1 MLESYVT
8 PLLMSYVNRYIKNLK
23 PSDLQLSLWGGDV
36 VLSKLDLKLDVLE
49 QELKLPFTFLSGH
62 IHELRIHVPWTK
74 LSSEP
79 VVVTINT
86 MECILKLKD
95 GSQDENESSAS
106 SWSASE
112 KSVPKPRRLQQSSP
126 DPDLPPG
133 YVQSLIR
140 RVVNNLNVVINNLI
154 LKYVEDDIVLSVN
167 ITSAECYTVDEQW
180 DRAFMDISSPKFV
193 LKKVINFA
201 DCTVCLDKRNA
212 SGKIEF
218 YQDPLLYKCSFRT
231 RLHFTY
237 HNINYKIPAIIKIHT
252 IVESL
257 KLSLTDQQLPMFV
270 RLLELAVALYYGE
283 IRAQRDGE
291 REEST
296 STTDVVV
303 NIPAEVVRE
312 GMDANASD
320 QYSTQDQC
328 IQNDNDDQGWVS
340 WAWSFVPAIINTE
353 EEEQCYPEMEDT
365 GNPSPLQSSLR
376 EPIVSVGFYCTKASV
391 TFKLTEN
398 SSESSYYSPQKVKSQ
413 EVLCVE
419 QEGITVEALMM
430 GELFFDCQ
438 IGVVGCRA
446 LCLKGFMGVWDFEK
460 KTDRKEE
467 DAVFF
472 YCGEDL
478 SSKGITYL
486 TNSLFDSRS
495 PENNGVRAEFILD
508 ANLHKETY
516 TEAAG
521 LQRFGAFYLDYL
533 YTMENKSGKG
543 QQDFPLMGKVDSG
556 QSVQEMSIKRL
567 MIGPLDLLLHSSAVH
582 RILKMVACAMD
593 HEYEPY
599 YTLKPDVVEENKE
612 VPLGNERGLEEFIP
626 TRLTCVTVLKA
637 SITVSMAEF
646 NLLHILL
653 PAVLGQKGLA
663 VQLTTTQFHP
673 VRPLP
678 AIRMQVERVN
688 LEHSVP
694 MYGIELIHTVSSLS
708 MPSDNLLHHCYTHCC
723 LKVFELQVGLTLLD
737 NEGTPPLLPIIPC
750 FSTALYGKILQFPTC
765 WPKRSSVSITEYL
778 FELPKFTMQATHGQM
793 LLLHCLWQSWTH
805 STESGV
811 GPTAS
816 DSLINEIYRTPGV
829 KCAPTLEVSVQSV
842 ELKVCQK
849 ALLWCAS
856 GMLGAVT
863 VCSRTHGMGERQK
876 EQLVVVLQGP
886 ADTRELYSRHW
897 LCENRRPQ
905 SLLAPDLL
913 TFSLQIPQPTGD
925 WHNSGAILLVG
936 VQGIAVNLDPILST
950 WLLYHSQRPTTS
962 RQTQQMQTFGSGSM
976 LLIKTRE
983 DEASVASTPLAKQL
997 SNQASDYISSPMK
1010 TKTITES
1017 RPLSIPLKI
1026 TQSATEHAASSEEW
1040 IKNLISQAWNAV
1052 KRLTLQVEL
1061 QSCCVFVPKDTLP
1074 CPYTIVCGD
1083 IPGTVRSWYHSQA
1096 SMPGTL
1102 VICLPQVSMM
1112 SAGHRHMEPLQEI
1125 PFTVPRPV
1133 LEEGDAFPWTVTVGQ
1148 FSVYTLLGHQ
1158 RSLALL
1164 EPVGFTSTLAVTSHK
1179 LLPASTSLDSRH
1191 AFIICLHVDLQPLY
1205 LKVSN
1210 PQVQLLY
1217 ELFLNW
1223 SRIWDCL
1230 QRRGILWHASGF
1242 QGETPPQPAGSTS
1255 PFHSSAGTIPPDN
1268 GSFSRSADLGS
1279 PTEGDSVPTGE
1290 DPSFCEPLTL
1300 EQKTSTIGGA
1310 SGKVSLWMQWML
1322 PKLTVKLF
1330 APDPTTKTEICVLS
1344 ELEDLSASVDMQDVY
1359 TKLKCKVSSF
1369 NIDHYRSS
1377 GKAGP
1382 MWPGV
1387 CSGVLL
1393 SCTDKLNR
1401 RTLLLRQAKHQDPFS
1416 HFSAFFPPMAA
1427 KALEACHQPHGFL
1440 SLTYTQAVTCN
1451 VLHKLTARHEKAGPQ
1466 RLSSGGS
1473 DGSPQHLHEI
1483 LLTAQPFDLVLS
1495 CPLLASIT
1503 QVFHTLS
1510 PPPSRWMVKEFRSA
1524 GQPMGGRAFSSSSL
1538 PLIYVN
1544 TSVIRIF
1551 FPLQDSS
1558 SHLKEKVEDTLVLK
1572 IGSVSMAPQ
1581 ADNPLTRTILRKD
1594 IYQRALNLGV
1604 LRDPGSEVEDR
1615 QYQIDLQSI
1624 NVGTAQWGQLQP
1636 QGEGMKSGTPPEGER
1651 SSQNPA
1657 LEWNMASS
1665 IQKHQERRAILTP
1678 ILTDFSVRI
1687 TAAPAI
1693 IYSKPVTSDNR
1704 PMEDI
1709 VVCGH
1714 SLELNVTSALE
1725 MFLSLSQVQLIQQLI
1740 LSNMVILGTSEKNRE
1755 KHRQNLHHGNACA
1768 AGHVETL
1775 KMGSV
1780 SCGQDSGFGSD
1791 SEHMRFVH
1799 YDKHNTTSHRQLTCL
1814 SRQPTI
1820 TKNLSFIPFDIF
1832 LTAGSL
1838 TLMTYIMTQPS
1849 VSTTEPPEHI
1859 DEKFLNIPKKDPEH
1873 IVPQM
1878 PELVTAGDLLSTS
1891 SGAEFLMLEGL
1902 SSPSREHGRQT
1913 LGVTVVR
1920 QPGRR
1925 GVGGGLLQPLLL
1937 LQLTQPS
1944 TLLSCHQRRQRLE
1957 LSLFD
1962 LTLKGVA
1969 SDYAYLDTGKSLP
1982 ESLDYS
1988 VFWLETV
1995 AGEADSRTGIPPPLL
2010 SLSIRDFLNGPAEL
2024 KVELCRPLKVNPT
2037 PTKLDQVKMWRK
2049 IFPDGFNVLG
2059 TSSCFPEA
2067 SDSTKLGDSNAVSP
2081 SVSSRIASI
2090 LQTFGPFHKV
2100 SLQTV
2105 QMIIMMEIELHPLRP
2120 TLTFSVSGM
2129 TAILGTK
2136 SGQQP
2141 VDSAKEVCVLW
2152 QCEDVLMQTG
2162 LRGSRSAFVGPFSC
2176 SLDLEVLW
2184 CRHCGSPD
2192 NGPPRIL
2199 LEMRGGLLQVF
2210 WGQEHYN
2217 CLTLIQE
2224 YLQSYLKE
2232 VESQVEEIPI
2242 PSHLSHSLT
2251 SYSDLTEHSSDD
2263 LRTGV
2268 FRYIQGSDS
2277 QKLPGVYEVMFYNET
2292 EDSPGVMMWRYPE
2305 PRILTFVRIS
2315 PVPFNTTEDPEISTA
2330 DLGDVLQVPCSL
2342 EFWDELRRAFVPYQE
2357 FSLSES
2363 NVCEL
2368 KMPPLTFHTHQ
2379 SDLVPSDLWRVVVN
2393 NTADG
2398 ADESSESESSSQLPC
2413 EQLVSPTALAA
2424 CMQVDSCFAPW
2435 LVPSLCVSLKLAHL
2449 ELRLCHHLEQLG
2461 TVTSEQL
2468 RPFLPDRKL
2477 PFVQEYA
2484 VVSLREPKAFL
2495 REWSEGAQLGQE
2507 LHMYS
2512 TLHCYLVDYRNLTL
2526 LPLLHPFSLQGH
2538 ATKKYTHSQQT
2549 DLMLHFNVFLEPMLI
2564 TVGQHIIH
2572 TLDTALKA
2580 WQQNLKPEV
2589 EELIF
2594 CHYVVCNDTQET
2606 LCFGQVDTDESVVL
2620 SSGQSHQYCWRSH
2633 KAPQL
2638 LHVCIEGWGNWRWSE
2653 PFSIDNVGAMLRCI
2667 HRKSQIASL
2676 IIKIQQLSGVQKQI
2690 IICGRQVICSY
2701 LSDVIEVQLV
2711 QRCVGLEGQV
2721 QMRKLQSSVDPG
2733 SKLPSYV
2740 LEDSE
2745 VTGLCV
2751 RQKKDQEWSQD
2762 IFLEHTHGNNSCV
2775 LQVPSTTGSLVS
2787 VCCTII
2793 TLEPNSHMQQR
2804 VVVFSPLFVM
2814 RSHLP
2819 DAVFVQIEKRSLGQ
2833 KECQLIQ
2840 GQGQEQALFNLEPN
2854 ITHHLTFQA
2863 SEEGDVSHCAVPISS
2878 ALIKQIVNKAGPE
2891 KGENLNKILEH
2902 FYGPRGSDCPSWP
2915 YTYKNPDRLESEPVA
2930 QWDSPMQVRL
2940 CAWRTGL
2947 STLLV
2952 ELLPWALLTNH
2963 SQWDL
2968 WLFEAES
2975 IVLQIPAGKTI
2986 IPPNFQKA
2994 FQIGLYWPHTNTV
3007 HKSEAMHL
3015 LHDLTSPRWTEVGG
3029 AEDLSL
3035 DEEGYVDADII
3046 LGAPPRQK
3054 LCQFCVSSTVRYG
3067 IQILQIEDK
3076 TILVNN
3082 TTHTINYRALL
3093 SEHPLS
3099 ALDQPYSPLHTSVWT
3114 LGPGSEAGSPS
3125 RCAVPCW
3132 DVLRESPTE
3141 DLASLLPQKRI
3152 LLSCM
3157 VESKQDEKLWSL
3169 PVTVRPDFPRQ
3180 SMAVPI
3186 QQNADTPLT
3195 TRALVVTYMEHLG
3208 INYIA
3213 VSEDPCPRMLI
3224 HNRCPRA
3231 LLLKENLREPARVEV
3246 FCRRVPSLCSVHHE
3260 LYYHSSSFPE
3270 CRQRD
3275 ALPTVVLSIA
3285 SDPSSPTAT
3294 SPTPKWTD
3302 DIDINNPGTQV
3313 TFLPGFGCL
3322 YVTVAYERGTII
3334 LTLAPESCDDAV
3346 ISRHQRVSI
3355 QMLSFRVI
3363 LSEVSVALCDD
3374 ITSLTGSVELLRLT
3388 MSKLLVVLPLP
3399 EHTIGDTPT
3408 SHGHHVH
3415 VLCGSLR
3422 VDNQLY
3428 SCSSFH
3434 FPVLLCQE
3442 QLSDTDSWMASRDLV
3457 LNPGALEELR
3467 QMCFLCVGLTLSSNG
3482 YHLEQVSFKLK
3493 PARIYLEDTFIY
3505 YLKTLFH
3512 TYVPVSTVGNKRVL
3526 GDPSLI
3532 IPVQVYQSMQTLVW
3546 PVQLQRLLI
3555 EPVIL
3560 LISIHASLKLYIASD
3575 HTPLSF
3581 SIFERGPIFTTPRQL
3596 IHALTLHYA
3605 AGTLF
3610 RAGWVVGS
3618 LEILGSPASLVRSI
3632 GNGVADFFRLPYEG
3646 LTRGPGAFVSGVSRG
3661 TSSFVRHIS
3670 KGTLTSI
3677 TNLATSLARNM
3688 DRLSFDEEYYMR
3700 QEEWRRQLPETL
3712 GHGLRQGLS
3721 CLGLSLL
3728 GAIAGIVDQPMQTF
3742 TRSVEAHSTAASTA
3756 RGVISGV
3763 GKGIVG
3769 IFTKPIGGAAEF
3781 VSQTGYGILHGAG
3794 LWHLPKQLY
3803 PPTELK
3809 SADGPNSHLKYVWK
3823 MMQSVGHQEV
3833 HMALCVRMMS
3843 SSGQEHAGCLLL
3855 SGEVLFIVSVCE
3867 DTQQQAFPITEVQC
3881 QQDANSPDK
3890 LMLTLQQHRVTSN
3903 NEGDGVRERLS
3914 EQQYRWLMDYVMC
3927 VSQYFSPSSLFQSPV
3942 VMSAEPAQSITK
3954 TYNYCADPAYIQVFI
3969 CKFNMVKNK
3978 ALGIGF
3984 N

>member
-95 GSQDENESSAS
+95 GSQDDNESSAS

-112 KSVPKPRRLQQSSP
+112 KSVPKPRRIQQSTP

-140 RVVNNLNVVINNLI
+140 RVINNLNVVINNLI

-167 ITSAECYTVDEQW
+167 ITSAECYTVDEEW

-193 LKKVINFA
+193 LRKVINFA

-252 IVESL
+252 MVESL

-283 IRAQRDGE
+283 IRAQKDGE

-296 STTDVVV
+296 STAEVVV
-303 NIPAEVVRE
+303 NIPGAVTEE
-312 GMDANASD
+312 MDPNVPG
-320 QYSTQDQC
+320 QYSSPDLGMQTE
-328 IQNDNDDQGWVS
+328 NDDQGWVS

-353 EEEQCYPEMEDT
+353 EEEGYYAEMENT
-365 GNPSPLQSSLR
+365 GGPSPLQSSLR
-376 EPIVSVGFYCTKASV
+376 EPIVSVGFYCTKASI
-391 TFKLTEN
+391 TFKLTES

-430 GELFFDCQ
+430 GEEFFDCQ

-460 KTDRKEE
+460 KTGGNEE
-467 DAVFF
+467 DPVFF
-472 YCGEDL
+472 YCGENL

-495 PENNGVRAEFILD
+495 PENNDVRAEFILD
-508 ANLHKETY
+508 GNLHKETY

-533 YTMENKSGKG
+533 YTMETESGQG
-543 QQDFPLMGKVDSG
+543 QQDFSQMGKGDCN
-556 QSVQEMSIKRL
+556 QSVQETSIKRL
-567 MIGPLDLLLHSSAVH
+567 VIGPLDLLLNSSAVH

-599 YTLKPDVVEENKE
+599 CTLKPDMAEENKE
-612 VPLGNERGLEEFIP
+612 IPLEDEKGLEEFVP
-626 TRLTCVTVLKA
+626 TRLTCVTLLKA
-637 SITVSMAEF
+637 TITVTMAEF

-653 PAVLGQKGLA
+653 PAVLGKKVSA

-678 AIRMQVERVN
+678 ALRMQVERVN

-694 MYGIELIHTVSSLS
+694 MYGTELIHTVSSLS
-708 MPSDNLLHHCYTHCC
+708 QPSDNLLHHCYTHCC

-737 NEGTPPLLPIIPC
+737 NEGTPPLLPIIPS
-750 FSTALYGKILQFPTC
+750 FSTALYGKILQFPTR

-778 FELPKFTMQATHGQM
+778 FELPKFTVQATHAQV
-793 LLLHCLWQSWTH
+793 LLLHLLWQSWTH

-811 GPTAS
+811 GPTVS

-849 ALLWCAS
+849 AMLWCAS

-863 VCSRTHGMGERQK
+863 VCSRIHGMGERQK

-897 LCENRRPQ
+897 LNENRRPQ

-925 WHNSGAILLVG
+925 WHNSGAVLLVG
-936 VQGIAVNLDPILST
+936 VQGIAVNMDPVLST
-950 WLLYHSQRPTTS
+950 WLLYHSQRPTTN
-962 RQTQQMQTFGSGSM
+962 RQTQQTVGSGSVLM
-976 LLIKTRE
+976 MKTRE

-1017 RPLSIPLKI
+1017 RPLSMPLKI
-1026 TQSATEHAASSEEW
+1026 TQSTAEGSASSDQW
-1040 IKNLISQAWNAV
+1040 IKNLITQAWDAV

-1074 CPYTIVCGD
+1074 CPCTIVCGD

-1102 VICLPQVSMM
+1102 VICLPQISVM

-1125 PFTVPRPV
+1125 PFTVSKPV

-1158 RSLALL
+1158 CSLSLL
-1164 EPVGFTSTLAVTSHK
+1164 EPVGCTSTLAVTSHK
-1179 LLPASTSLDSRH
+1179 LQPTSPSLDSRH
-1191 AFIICLHVDLQPLY
+1191 AFIVCLHVDLQPLF

-1210 PQVQLLY
+1210 SQVQLLY
-1217 ELFLNW
+1217 ELYLNW
-1223 SRIWDCL
+1223 SSFWDCL

-1242 QGETPPQPAGSTS
+1242 QGEIPSQPAGPTS

-1268 GSFSRSADLGS
+1268 GSVSRSADPGS
-1279 PTEGDSVPTGE
+1279 PTEGGSVPTGE

-1330 APDPTTKTEICVLS
+1330 APDPTTKTEICVLG

-1369 NIDHYRSS
+1369 NIDHYRRRP
-1377 GKAGP
+1377 GEADCFEGVILQCKEKA
-1382 MWPGV
+1382 V
-1387 CSGVLL
+1387 
-1393 SCTDKLNR
+1393 
-1401 RTLLLRQAKHQDPFS
+1401 
-1416 HFSAFFPPMAA
+1416 MAA

-1451 VLHKLTARHEKAGPQ
+1451 VLHKLTARQERIGPQ
-1466 RLSSGGS
+1466 RLRSSGS
-1473 DGSPQHLHEI
+1473 DSSPQHLHEI

-1503 QVFHTLS
+1503 QVFHTVS
-1510 PPPSRWMVKEFRSA
+1510 PPPSRRTVKEYRSA
-1524 GQPMGGRAFSSSSL
+1524 GQPMRGRAFCSSSL

-1544 TSVIRIF
+1544 TSVIRVF
-1551 FPLQDSS
+1551 CPLQDSNS
-1558 SHLKEKVEDTLVLK
+1558 NLKDKTEDTLVLK

-1636 QGEGMKSGTPPEGER
+1636 QGEGTKGSTPPEGER

-1665 IQKHQERRAILTP
+1665 IQKHQERKAILTP

-1693 IYSKPVTSDNR
+1693 IYSKPVSSDNSTI
-1704 PMEDI
+1704 EDI

-1740 LSNMVILGTSEKNRE
+1740 LSNMVILGSSEKISEKNR
-1755 KHRQNLHHGNACA
+1755 HNLHRGNVCA
-1768 AGHVETL
+1768 AGYVETS
-1775 KMGSV
+1775 KMSSV
-1780 SCGQDSGFGSD
+1780 PCGQDSGFGSD
-1791 SEHMRFVH
+1791 SEHLRFLH
-1799 YDKHNTTSHRQLTCL
+1799 YDQQSTTSHRQLTCL

-1832 LTAGSL
+1832 LTASSL
-1838 TLMTYIMTQPS
+1838 TLMTYIMTQS
-1849 VSTTEPPEHI
+1849 SGSTAEPPEHLSKKLI
-1859 DEKFLNIPKKDPEH
+1859 NIPNDDSEH
-1873 IVPQM
+1873 MEPRVPDLAT
-1878 PELVTAGDLLSTS
+1878 EADLVSSSLGAG
-1891 SGAEFLMLEGL
+1891 FLMLEGL
-1902 SSPSREHGRQT
+1902 SSPSREHSRKS

-1925 GVGGGLLQPLLL
+1925 GVVGGLLQPLLF

-1969 SDYAYLDTGKSLP
+1969 SDYAQLDTGKSLP

-1995 AGEADSRTGIPPPLL
+1995 PGEVDSRTGIPPPLL
-2010 SLSIRDFLNGPAEL
+2010 SLCVRDFLNGPAEL
-2024 KVELCRPLKVNPT
+2024 KVEFCRPLKMNPT
-2037 PTKLDQVKMWRK
+2037 PTKLEQVKMWRK
-2049 IFPDGFNVLG
+2049 IFIEDINVLG
-2059 TSSCFPEA
+2059 TSSSFPEA
-2067 SDSTKLGDSNAVSP
+2067 PHSSKLGDSNAVSP
-2081 SVSSRIASI
+2081 LVSSHVANI

-2105 QMIIMMEIELHPLRP
+2105 QMVFVMETEHPLRP
-2120 TLTFSVSGM
+2120 TLTLSVSSM
-2129 TAILGTK
+2129 MAILSTK

-2141 VDSAKEVCVLW
+2141 VDSAKEVNILW
-2152 QCEDVLMQTG
+2152 QCEDVLIQTG
-2162 LRGSRSAFVGPFSC
+2162 LKGSQSAFVGPFSC
-2176 SLDLEVLW
+2176 GLDLEVLW

-2192 NGPPRIL
+2192 PGVPRIL
-2199 LEMRGGLLQVF
+2199 LELRGGLLQVF

-2224 YLQSYLKE
+2224 YLQSYMKE
-2232 VESQVEEIPI
+2232 VDSQEEKDKEIPLTSH
-2242 PSHLSHSLT
+2242 PSTSLT
-2251 SYSDLTEHSSDD
+2251 SRSQHTEHSSDD

-2277 QKLPGVYEVMFYNET
+2277 HKLPGVHEVMFHNET

-2305 PRILTFVRIS
+2305 PRIITFVRIT

-2342 EFWDELRRAFVPYQE
+2342 EFWDELRRAFVPYKE

-2368 KMPPLTFHTHQ
+2368 KMPSLSFHTHQ

-2398 ADESSESESSSQLPC
+2398 ADDSSESESGSQLPC
-2413 EQLVSPTALAA
+2413 DQLVSPTALAA

-2435 LVPSLCVSLKLAHL
+2435 LVPSLGVSLKLAHL

-2461 TVTSEQL
+2461 TVPSQLL
-2468 RPFLPDRKL
+2468 RPFVPDRKL

-2484 VVSLREPKAFL
+2484 VVSLREPKAFV
-2495 REWSEGAQLGQE
+2495 REWSEDARLGQE
-2507 LHMYS
+2507 LHLHS
-2512 TLHCYLVDYRNLTL
+2512 TLNCHLVDYKNLTL
-2526 LPLLHPFSLQGH
+2526 FPLLQPFSIQGH

-2549 DLMLHFNVFLEPMLI
+2549 EQMLHFNVFLEPMLI

-2572 TLDTALKA
+2572 TLNTARKA
-2580 WQQNLKPEV
+2580 WEQNLKPEE

-2653 PFSIDNVGAMLRCI
+2653 PFSIDNMGTMLRCI
-2667 HRKSQIASL
+2667 HKKNQIASL

-2701 LSDVIEVQLV
+2701 LSEMIEVQLV

-2721 QMRKLQSSVDPG
+2721 QMRNLQSSVDPE

-2751 RQKKDQEWSQD
+2751 RQQDGQEWSQD
-2762 IFLEHTHGNNSCV
+2762 VFLKHTPGNNSYV
-2775 LQVPSTTGSLVS
+2775 LQFPSSTGSLVS

-2819 DAVFVQIEKRSLGQ
+2819 DPVFVQVEKRSLGK
-2833 KECQLIQ
+2833 KEYQLIQ
-2840 GQGQEQALFNLEPN
+2840 GQGQEQALFNVEPN

-2863 SEEGDVSHCAVPISS
+2863 SEEGDVSPCAVPISS
-2878 ALIKQIVNKAGPE
+2878 ALIKQILSKAGPE
-2891 KGENLNKILEH
+2891 KIENLSKILEH
-2902 FYGPRGSDCPSWP
+2902 FYGPKPSTWPPWP
-2915 YTYKNPDRLESEPVA
+2915 YTYKNTDRLETEPVA
-2930 QWDSPMQVRL
+2930 QWDSPIQVRL
-2940 CAWRTGL
+2940 CAWRAGL

-2986 IPPNFQKA
+2986 VLPNFKTA
-2994 FQIGLYWPHTNTV
+2994 FQIGLYWPNTNTV

-3029 AEDLSL
+3029 ANVLSL
-3035 DEEGYVDADII
+3035 DEEGHVDVAIL
-3046 LGAPPRQK
+3046 LGAPPKQK
-3054 LCQFCVSSTVRYG
+3054 LCQFCVSSSVKYG

-3082 TTHTINYRALL
+3082 TKHTINYRALL

-3099 ALDQPYSPLHTSVWT
+3099 STDQLNSYSHTSVWT
-3114 LGPGSEAGSPS
+3114 LGPGSEADSPS
-3125 RCAVPCW
+3125 KCALPSW
-3132 DVLRESPTE
+3132 DVLKECPTE
-3141 DLASLLPQKRI
+3141 ELASLLPQKRI

-3157 VESKQDEKLWSL
+3157 ADSKQDEKLWSL
-3169 PVTVRPDFPRQ
+3169 PAPVRSDLPRQ
-3180 SMAVPI
+3180 SVAVPMEQI
-3186 QQNADTPLT
+3186 PDNPLT

-3213 VSEDPCPRMLI
+3213 VSEDPCPRMVI
-3224 HNRCPRA
+3224 HNRCPTS
-3231 LLLKENLREPARVEV
+3231 LLLKENLRESSRAEV
-3246 FCRRVPSLCSVHHE
+3246 LCRMVPPMCSVHHE

-3275 ALPTVVLSIA
+3275 TLPTVVLSIA
-3285 SDPSSPTAT
+3285 SDPSTPVGTPT
-3294 SPTPKWTD
+3294 TPKWTD
-3302 DIDINNPGTQV
+3302 DIDINSPGTQV
-3313 TFLPGFGCL
+3313 TLLPGFGYL
-3322 YVTVAYERGTII
+3322 YVTVAYQSGSII
-3334 LTLAPESCDDAV
+3334 LTFAPESDDAV
-3346 ISRHQRVSI
+3346 ISPCHRMSN
-3355 QMLSFRVI
+3355 QMLSFHVI
-3363 LSEVSVALCDD
+3363 MSEVSMALFDD
-3374 ITSLTGSVELLRLT
+3374 ITSPTGSVELLRLT
-3388 MSKLLVVLPLP
+3388 MSKVLIVMP
-3399 EHTIGDTPT
+3399 EPTTGDAPNP
-3408 SHGHHVH
+3408 HGHHVQ
-3415 VLCGSLR
+3415 VLCGSLQ

-3442 QLSDTDSWMASRDLV
+3442 QLSDTDSWVSVKDSILS
-3457 LNPGALEELR
+3457 PEALEELR

-3512 TYVPVSTVGNKRVL
+3512 TYIPVSTVGHKRVSGEPDL
-3526 GDPSLI
+3526 N

-3555 EPVIL
+3555 EPVNL
-3560 LISIHASLKLYIASD
+3560 LMSIHASLKLYIASD

-3581 SIFERGPIFTTPRQL
+3581 SIFERGGLFTTPRQL
-3596 IHALTLHYA
+3596 IHALTMHYA
-3605 AGTLF
+3605 AGALF

-3688 DRLSFDEEYYMR
+3688 DRLSLDEEYYMR

-3728 GAIAGIVDQPMQTF
+3728 GAIAGIVDQPMQTL
-3742 TRSVEAHSTAASTA
+3742 TRSIEAQSTAASTA

-3769 IFTKPIGGAAEF
+3769 IFTKPIGGAAEL

-3794 LWHLPKQLY
+3794 LWQLPKQLY
-3803 PPTELK
+3803 SPTELK
-3809 SADGPNSHLKYVWK
+3809 SADATNSHLKYVWK
-3823 MMQSVGHQEV
+3823 MMQSVGNPEV
-3833 HMALCVRMMS
+3833 HMALCVCMMS

-3881 QQDANSPDK
+3881 QQDAHNPEK
-3890 LMLTLQQHRVTSN
+3890 LTVTLQQHRVTST
-3903 NEGDGVRERLS
+3903 NEVDGVRERLS
-3914 EQQYRWLMDYVMC
+3914 EQQYRWLMDYVTC
-3927 VSQYFSPSSLFQSPV
+3927 VSHYFSPSTVFQPPV
-3942 VMSAEPAQSITK
+3942 VVSPEPTQSITK
-3954 TYNYCADPAYIQVFI
+3954 TYHYRADPAYVQVFI
-3969 CKFNMVKNK
+3969 CKFNMVKNR
-3978 ALGIGF
+3978 ALDIGF
-3984 N
+3984 S

>member
-419 QEGITVEALMM
+419 QEGITVE
-430 GELFFDCQ
+430 
-438 IGVVGCRA
+438 
-446 LCLKGFMGVWDFEK
+446 
-460 KTDRKEE
+460 
-467 DAVFF
+467 
-472 YCGEDL
+472 
-478 SSKGITYL
+478 
-486 TNSLFDSRS
+486 
-495 PENNGVRAEFILD
+495 
-508 ANLHKETY
+508 ETY

>member
-391 TFKLTEN
+391 TF
-398 SSESSYYSPQKVKSQ
+398 
-413 EVLCVE
+413 
-419 QEGITVEALMM
+419 
-430 GELFFDCQ
+430 
-438 IGVVGCRA
+438 
-446 LCLKGFMGVWDFEK
+446 
-460 KTDRKEE
+460 
-467 DAVFF
+467 
-472 YCGEDL
+472 
-478 SSKGITYL
+478 
-486 TNSLFDSRS
+486 
-495 PENNGVRAEFILD
+495 
-508 ANLHKETY
+508 KETY

>member
-95 GSQDENESSAS
+95 GSQDENESSTS

-112 KSVPKPRRLQQSSP
+112 KNVPKPRRVQQSSP

-180 DRAFMDISSPKFV
+180 ERAFMDITPPKLV
-193 LKKVINFA
+193 LRKVINFA

-218 YQDPLLYKCSFRT
+218 YQDPLLYKCSFLT

-237 HNINYKIPAIIKIHT
+237 HNINCKIPAIIKMHT
-252 IVESL
+252 MVESL

-283 IRAQRDGE
+283 ISVQRDGE
-291 REEST
+291 KEESSFT
-296 STTDVVV
+296 
-303 NIPAEVVRE
+303 AEVVINIPGVTSE
-312 GMDANASD
+312 GTDPNTSGQFSTPD
-320 QYSTQDQC
+320 QYM
-328 IQNDNDDQGWVS
+328 QNDNDDQGWVS
-340 WAWSFVPAIINTE
+340 WAWSFVPAIINNEDE
-353 EEEQCYPEMEDT
+353 EGYGEMEIN
-365 GNPSPLQSSLR
+365 GNPSPLQSFMR
-376 EPIVSVGFYCTKASV
+376 DPIVSIGFYCTKASV
-391 TFKLTEN
+391 TFKLTES

-413 EVLCVE
+413 EILCVE

-430 GELFFDCQ
+430 GEQFFDCQ
-438 IGVVGCRA
+438 IGIVGCKA
-446 LCLKGFMGVWDFEK
+446 LCLKGFMGMWDFES
-460 KTDRKEE
+460 KTGSKDE

-472 YCGEDL
+472 HCGENL
-478 SSKGITYL
+478 SFKGTTYL

-495 PENNGVRAEFILD
+495 PENNDVRAEFILD
-508 ANLHKETY
+508 TSLHKETY
-516 TEAAG
+516 TEEAG

-533 YTMENKSGKG
+533 YTMENESGKV
-543 QQDFPLMGKVDSG
+543 QQDYSPMGKTDSG
-556 QSVQEMSIKRL
+556 QSVQETSIKRL
-567 MIGPLDLLLHSSAVH
+567 AIGPLDLLLHSSAIH

-599 YTLKPDVVEENKE
+599 CTLNPDVIDENKE
-612 VPLGNERGLEEFIP
+612 VPLGNEKELEEYIP
-626 TRLTCVTVLKA
+626 TRLTCVTLLKA
-637 SITVSMAEF
+637 SVTITMAEF

-653 PAVLGQKGLA
+653 PAIMGQKSLA
-663 VQLTTTQFHP
+663 VQTTTTQFYP
-673 VRPLP
+673 LRPLP
-678 AIRMQVERVN
+678 AVRMQVERVN

-694 MYGIELIHTVSSLS
+694 MYGPELVRTVSSLS
-708 MPSDNLLHHCYTHCC
+708 LPSDNLLHHCYTHCC

-737 NEGTPPLLPIIPC
+737 IEDTPPLLPIIPC
-750 FSTALYGKILQFPTC
+750 FSTALYGKILQFPTR

-778 FELPKFTMQATHGQM
+778 FELPKFTVQATHAQM

-816 DSLINEIYRTPGV
+816 DSLINEIFRTKGV
-829 KCAPTLEVSVQSV
+829 KCAPTLEVLVQSV

-849 ALLWCAS
+849 AMLWCAS

-863 VCSRTHGMGERQK
+863 VCSRTQGMGERQK

-886 ADTRELYSRHW
+886 ADTRELYSRQW

-925 WHNSGAILLVG
+925 WHNSGAVLLVG

-962 RQTQQMQTFGSGSM
+962 RQTQPTVSSASILVM
-976 LLIKTRE
+976 KTRE
-983 DEASVASTPLAKQL
+983 DEASVASTPLAKQF

-1026 TQSATEHAASSEEW
+1026 TQSTTKCAASSDEW
-1040 IKNLISQAWNAV
+1040 IKNLITQAWDNV

-1074 CPYTIVCGD
+1074 CPCTIVCGD
-1083 IPGTVRSWYHSQA
+1083 IPGTVRSWYHNQA

-1102 VICLPQVSMM
+1102 VICLPQISVM

-1125 PFTVPRPV
+1125 PFTVPKPV
-1133 LEEGDAFPWTVTVGQ
+1133 LEEGDAFPWTFTVGQ
-1148 FSVYTLLGHQ
+1148 FSIYTLLGHQ
-1158 RSLALL
+1158 RSLSLL
-1164 EPVGFTSTLAVTSHK
+1164 EPVGCTSTLAVTSHK
-1179 LLPASTSLDSRH
+1179 LPASTSLDSRH
-1191 AFIICLHVDLQPLY
+1191 SFIVCLHVDLQPLHV
-1205 LKVSN
+1205 KVSN

-1217 ELFLNW
+1217 ELYLNW
-1223 SRIWDCL
+1223 SSVWDCL

-1242 QGETPPQPAGSTS
+1242 QGETPSQPGGPTS

-1268 GSFSRSADLGS
+1268 GSLSRSADLGS
-1279 PTEGDSVPTGE
+1279 HTEGEFATIGE
-1290 DPSFCEPLTL
+1290 DPSFSEPLTL
-1300 EQKTSTIGGA
+1300 EQKTSTIGGS

-1369 NIDHYRSS
+1369 NIDHYRTS
-1377 GKAGP
+1377 GKAGLL
-1382 MWPGV
+1382 WPGV
-1387 CSGVLL
+1387 YSGVLL

-1401 RTLLLRQAKHQDPFS
+1401 RTLLLRQVKHQDHFS
-1416 HFSAFFPPMAA
+1416 QFSAFFSPMAA

-1451 VLHKLTARHEKAGPQ
+1451 VLHKLTARQERAGPQ
-1466 RLSSGGS
+1466 RMSSGGT
-1473 DGSPQHLHEI
+1473 DGSSQHLHEI

-1495 CPLLASIT
+1495 CPLLASIS
-1503 QVFHTLS
+1503 QVFHTVS
-1510 PPPSRWMVKEFRSA
+1510 PPPSRRTVKECRSA
-1524 GQPMGGRAFSSSSL
+1524 GQPMRGRAFSSSSL

-1551 FPLQDSS
+1551 CPLQDSNS
-1558 SHLKEKVEDTLVLK
+1558 QMKEKVEDTLVLK
-1572 IGSVSMAPQ
+1572 IGSVSVAPQ

-1624 NVGTAQWGQLQP
+1624 NVGTAQWEQLQP
-1636 QGEGMKSGTPPEGER
+1636 QGEGTKGSTPTEGER

-1665 IQKHQERRAILTP
+1665 IQKHPERRAILTP

-1693 IYSKPVTSDNR
+1693 IYRKPAASDSSTVEVQTRQFLETSTIECHISPGNVSKFVSGSAHPTTDPLQPGYFWDFRKKHRDERTTYNSMMTR
-1704 PMEDI
+1704 KSTME
-1709 VVCGH
+1709 
-1714 SLELNVTSALE
+1714 
-1725 MFLSLSQVQLIQQLI
+1725 
-1740 LSNMVILGTSEKNRE
+1740 GTS
-1755 KHRQNLHHGNACA
+1755 HTSYLLLACVSMA
-1768 AGHVETL
+1768 TSYQPLTKQYLWQCSNIYMPLCHIYIYRYVETSRV
-1775 KMGSV
+1775 GSMP
-1780 SCGQDSGFGSD
+1780 CGQDSGFGSD
-1791 SEHMRFVH
+1791 SEHLRFVH
-1799 YDKHNTTSHRQLTCL
+1799 YDQHSTTSHRQLTCL

-1832 LTAGSL
+1832 VTASSF
-1838 TLMTYIMTQPS
+1838 TLMTYLMTQAS
-1849 VSTTEPPEHI
+1849 ASTTEPVGHTS
-1859 DEKFLNIPKKDPEH
+1859 KKLLNTPKDPEPTE
-1873 IVPQM
+1873 PQM
-1878 PELVTAGDLLSTS
+1878 PEPVAAGDLLSAS
-1891 SGAEFLMLEGL
+1891 SEGGLLMLEGL
-1902 SSPSREHGRQT
+1902 SSTSREHARQT
-1913 LGVTVVR
+1913 LGATIVR

-1925 GVGGGLLQPLLL
+1925 GVGGGLLQPLLY

-1962 LTLKGVA
+1962 FTLKGVA
-1969 SDYAYLDTGKSLP
+1969 SDYAYL
-1982 ESLDYS
+1982 
-1988 VFWLETV
+1988 
-1995 AGEADSRTGIPPPLL
+1995 
-2010 SLSIRDFLNGPAEL
+2010 AEL
-2024 KVELCRPLKVNPT
+2024 KVELSRPLQMNPT
-2037 PTKLDQVKMWRK
+2037 PSKLEQLKAWGK
-2049 IFPDGFNVLG
+2049 FFPDSFHVPG

-2067 SDSTKLGDSNAVSP
+2067 PHSTDLGDSKALSP
-2081 SVSSRIASI
+2081 SISSRIANI

-2100 SLQTV
+2100 SFQTV
-2105 QMIIMMEIELHPLRP
+2105 QMIIMMKLEHPLQP
-2120 TLTFSVSGM
+2120 TLILSVSSM
-2129 TAILGTK
+2129 MAILNTK

-2152 QCEDVLMQTG
+2152 QCEDVLLQTG
-2162 LRGSRSAFVGPFSC
+2162 LGGSRSPFVGPFSC
-2176 SLDLEVLW
+2176 SLDLDVLW
-2184 CRHCGSPD
+2184 CRHCGSSD
-2192 NGPPRIL
+2192 SGPPRIL
-2199 LEMRGGLLQVF
+2199 LELRGGLLQVF

-2217 CLTLIQE
+2217 CLNLIQE
-2224 YLQSYLKE
+2224 YLQSYLKQ
-2232 VESQVEEIPI
+2232 VESQEEEDKEIPI
-2242 PSHLSHSLT
+2242 SSNQSLPLNSRSHHS
-2251 SYSDLTEHSSDD
+2251 EHSSDD

-2277 QKLPGVYEVMFYNET
+2277 QKLPGVHEVMFYNET

-2305 PRILTFVRIS
+2305 PRILTFVRIT

-2342 EFWDELRRAFVPYQE
+2342 EFWDELRKAFVPYKE

-2363 NVCEL
+2363 IVCEL
-2368 KMPPLTFHTHQ
+2368 KMPQLNFHTHQ
-2379 SDLVPSDLWRVVVN
+2379 SDLVPSDLWRVVFN

-2398 ADESSESESSSQLPC
+2398 ADESSESESGSQLPC
-2413 EQLVSPTALAA
+2413 DQLVSPTALAA

-2435 LVPSLCVSLKLAHL
+2435 LVPSLGVSLKLAHL

-2461 TVTSEQL
+2461 TGPSQRL
-2468 RPFLPDRKL
+2468 RPFLPDRKM

-2484 VVSLREPKAFL
+2484 VVSLREPKAFV

-2507 LHMYS
+2507 LHLYS
-2512 TLHCYLVDYRNLTL
+2512 TLQCHLVDYRNLTL
-2526 LPLLHPFSLQGH
+2526 LPLLQPFSMEGH
-2538 ATKKYTHSQQT
+2538 ANKKYTQFQQT
-2549 DLMLHFNVFLEPMLI
+2549 EQILIFNVFLEPMLI

-2580 WQQNLKPEV
+2580 WQQNLKPED

-2606 LCFGQVDTDESVVL
+2606 LCFGQLDTDESVVL

-2653 PFSIDNVGAMLRCI
+2653 PFSIDNVGTMLRCI
-2667 HRKSQIASL
+2667 HGKSQIASL
-2676 IIKIQQLSGVQKQI
+2676 IIKIQQLGGVQKQI

-2701 LSDVIEVQLV
+2701 LSEVIEVQLV
-2711 QRCVGLEGQV
+2711 QECVGPEGQK
-2721 QMRKLQSSVDPG
+2721 QTRNLQSSVGPE

-2751 RQKKDQEWSQD
+2751 RQQKDQEWSQD
-2762 IFLEHTHGNNSCV
+2762 VFFKYSNANNSCV
-2775 LQVPSTTGSLVS
+2775 LQFPSSTGSLVS
-2787 VCCTII
+2787 ICCTII
-2793 TLEPNSHMQQR
+2793 TLESNSNMQQR

-2819 DAVFVQIEKRSLGQ
+2819 DPVFIQVEKRSLGQ

-2840 GQGQEQALFNLEPN
+2840 GQGQEQALFNLEPD

-2878 ALIKQIVNKAGPE
+2878 TLIKQIVNKTGPE
-2891 KGENLNKILEH
+2891 KSENQNKILEH
-2902 FYGPRGSDCPSWP
+2902 FFGPKSSDLPSWP
-2915 YTYKNPDRLESEPVA
+2915 YTYKNPDSLETEPVA

-2952 ELLPWALLTNH
+2952 DLLPWALLTNQ

-2968 WLFEAES
+2968 WLFEAEN

-2986 IPPNFQKA
+2986 VPPNIQKA

-3007 HKSEAMHL
+3007 HKSEAIHL

-3029 AEDLSL
+3029 AEVLSL
-3035 DEEGYVDADII
+3035 DEEGHVDADII
-3046 LGAPPRQK
+3046 LGAQPKQK
-3054 LCQFCVSSTVRYG
+3054 LCQFCVSSSVRYG

-3076 TILVNN
+3076 TIVVNN
-3082 TTHTINYRALL
+3082 TKHTINYKALL
-3093 SEHPLS
+3093 SEHPVS
-3099 ALDQPYSPLHTSVWT
+3099 APDQPYSPSHTSVWT
-3114 LGPGSEAGSPS
+3114 IGPGSEAGSPS
-3125 RCAVPCW
+3125 KCAVPCW
-3132 DVLRESPTE
+3132 DVLKESSSEEHAPL
-3141 DLASLLPQKRI
+3141 LAQKQI

-3157 VESKQDEKLWSL
+3157 TESKQDEKLWSL
-3169 PVTVRPDFPRQ
+3169 PVSVRSDLPRR

-3186 QQNADTPLT
+3186 QQDADNSLT
-3195 TRALVVTYMEHLG
+3195 TRALVVTHLEHLG

-3231 LLLKENLREPARVEV
+3231 LLLKENLKEPARAEV
-3246 FCRRVPSLCSVHHE
+3246 LCCTLPPMCSVHHE
-3260 LYYHSSSFPE
+3260 LYYHSSTFPE

-3275 ALPTVVLSIA
+3275 TLPTVVLSIA
-3285 SDPSSPTAT
+3285 SDPPSPMATPTA
-3294 SPTPKWTD
+3294 PKWTD
-3302 DIDINNPGTQV
+3302 EIDINSPGTQV
-3313 TFLPGFGCL
+3313 TALPGFGCL
-3322 YVTVAYERGTII
+3322 YVTVAYQSGTMI
-3334 LTLAPESCDDAV
+3334 LTLAPESSDDAG
-3346 ISRHQRVSI
+3346 ITRHHRVCN
-3355 QMLSFRVI
+3355 QMLSCRAN
-3363 LSEVSVALCDD
+3363 LSEVSIVLCDD
-3374 ITSLTGSVELLRLT
+3374 ITSPSGSVELLRLT
-3388 MSKLLVVLPLP
+3388 MSKVLVVLPLP
-3399 EHTIGDTPT
+3399 EPTLHDKPT
-3408 SHGHHVH
+3408 SQGHHVQ
-3415 VLCGSLR
+3415 VLCGSLQ

-3442 QLSDTDSWMASRDLV
+3442 QIIDTDSWVGDKDLII
-3457 LNPGALEELR
+3457 NPETLEELR
-3467 QMCFLCVGLTLSSNG
+3467 KTCFLCVGLTLSSNG
-3482 YHLEQVSFKLK
+3482 YGLEQVSFKLK

-3512 TYVPVSTVGNKRVL
+3512 TYVPASTSGNKSVS
-3526 GDPSLI
+3526 GGSGI
-3532 IPVQVYQSMQTLVW
+3532 IPAQVHQSMFTLVY

-3555 EPVIL
+3555 EPVSL

-3581 SIFERGPIFTTPRQL
+3581 SIFERGPLFTTPRQL

-3618 LEILGSPASLVRSI
+3618 LDILGSPASLVRSI

-3646 LTRGPGAFVSGVSRG
+3646 LTRGPGAFVTGVSRG

-3688 DRLSFDEEYYMR
+3688 DRLSLDEEYYMR

-3742 TRSVEAHSTAASTA
+3742 TRSVEGHSTAASTA

-3769 IFTKPIGGAAEF
+3769 VFTKPIGGAAEL

-3794 LWHLPKQLY
+3794 LWHLPKQQY
-3803 PPTELK
+3803 MPSKLK
-3809 SADGPNSHLKYVWK
+3809 SADGRNSHLKYVWK
-3823 MMQSVGHQEV
+3823 MMQSVGQEV
-3833 HMALCVRMMS
+3833 HMALCVCMMS

-3855 SGEVLFIVSVCE
+3855 GGEVLFIVSVCE

-3881 QQDANSPDK
+3881 QQDAHNPEK
-3890 LMLTLQQHRVTSN
+3890 LTLTLQQRRVTRNS
-3903 NEGDGVRERLS
+3903 EGDGVRERLS
-3914 EQQYRWLMDYVMC
+3914 EQQYRWLMDYVTC
-3927 VSQYFSPSSLFQSPV
+3927 VSQYFSPSSLFQPKV
-3942 VMSAEPAQSITK
+3942 VMSPEPAPSITK
-3954 TYNYCADPAYIQVFI
+3954 TYHYHADPAYIQVFV
-3969 CKFNMVKNK
+3969 CKFKMVKNK
-3978 ALGIGF
+3978 ALSIGF
-3984 N
+3984 

>member
-95 GSQDENESSAS
+95 GSQDENESSTS

-112 KSVPKPRRLQQSSP
+112 KNVPKPRRIQQTSP

-167 ITSAECYTVDEQW
+167 ITSAECCTVDEQW
-180 DRAFMDISSPKFV
+180 ERAFMDITSPKLV
-193 LKKVINFA
+193 LRKVINFA

-252 IVESL
+252 MVDSL

-291 REEST
+291 REESS
-296 STTDVVV
+296 STNEVVV
-303 NIPAEVVRE
+303 NIPAGVVNE
-312 GMDANASD
+312 GMDPNAPG
-320 QYSTQDQC
+320 QYSTPDQYM
-328 IQNDNDDQGWVS
+328 QNDNEDQGWVS
-340 WAWSFVPAIINTE
+340 WAWSFVPAIINTNE
-353 EEEQCYPEMEDT
+353 EEEYYAEMEST

-391 TFKLTEN
+391 TFKLTES

-413 EVLCVE
+413 EILCVE

-472 YCGEDL
+472 YCGENL
-478 SSKGITYL
+478 NTKGVTYL

-533 YTMENKSGKG
+533 YTMENESGTG
-543 QQDFPLMGKVDSG
+543 QQDFSSMGKVDSS

-567 MIGPLDLLLHSSAVH
+567 VIGPLDLLLHSSAVH
-582 RILKMVACAMD
+582 RILKMIACAMD

-599 YTLKPDVVEENKE
+599 YTLKPDVMEENKE
-612 VPLGNERGLEEFIP
+612 VPSVNEKDLEEFIP
-626 TRLTCVTVLKA
+626 TRLTCVTILKA
-637 SITVSMAEF
+637 SITVTMAEF

-653 PAVLGQKGLA
+653 PAILGQKGLA
-663 VQLTTTQFHP
+663 AQSNTTQFHP

-678 AIRMQVERVN
+678 ALRMQVERVN

-694 MYGIELIHTVSSLS
+694 MYGTELIRTVSSLNL
-708 MPSDNLLHHCYTHCC
+708 PSDNLLHHCYTHCC

-737 NEGTPPLLPIIPC
+737 NEGTPPPLLPIIPC
-750 FSTALYGKILQFPTC
+750 FSTALYGKILQFPNC
-765 WPKRSSVSITEYL
+765 WPKRSTVSITEYL
-778 FELPKFTMQATHGQM
+778 FELPKFTVQATHAQM

-811 GPTAS
+811 GPTVS
-816 DSLINEIYRTPGV
+816 DSLINEIYRTLGV

-849 ALLWCAS
+849 SMLWCAS

-863 VCSRTHGMGERQK
+863 VCSRTQGIGERQK

-886 ADTRELYSRHW
+886 ADTRELYSRQW
-897 LCENRRPQ
+897 LSENRRPQ

-925 WHNSGAILLVG
+925 WHNSGAVLLVG
-936 VQGIAVNLDPILST
+936 VQGIAVNVDPILST

-962 RQTQQMQTFGSGSM
+962 RQTQQTVGSGSM
-976 LLIKTRE
+976 LMMKMRE

-1026 TQSATEHAASSEEW
+1026 TKSATECAASDEW
-1040 IKNLISQAWNAV
+1040 IKNLITQTWDAV

-1074 CPYTIVCGD
+1074 CPCTIVCGD

-1102 VICLPQVSMM
+1102 VICLPQVSVM

-1125 PFTVPRPV
+1125 PFTVPKPV

-1148 FSVYTLLGHQ
+1148 FSIYTLLGHQ
-1158 RSLALL
+1158 RSLSLL
-1164 EPVGFTSTLAVTSHK
+1164 EPVGCTSTLAVTSHK
-1179 LLPASTSLDSRH
+1179 LQPTSPSLDSRH
-1191 AFIICLHVDLQPLY
+1191 AFIMCLHVDLQPLH

-1223 SRIWDCL
+1223 SSIWDCL

-1242 QGETPPQPAGSTS
+1242 QGETPPPPAGSTS

-1268 GSFSRSADLGS
+1268 VSLSRSADLGS
-1279 PTEGDSVPTGE
+1279 PTEGESVPTGE
-1290 DPSFCEPLTL
+1290 DPSFCEPITL

-1330 APDPTTKTEICVLS
+1330 APDPKTKTEICVLS

-1401 RTLLLRQAKHQDPFS
+1401 RTLLLRQAKHQDSFS
-1416 HFSAFFPPMAA
+1416 HFSAFFSPMAA
-1427 KALEACHQPHGFL
+1427 KALEACQQPHGFL

-1451 VLHKLTARHEKAGPQ
+1451 VLHKLTARQETAGPQ
-1466 RLSSGGS
+1466 RLNSAGS

-1503 QVFHTLS
+1503 QVFHTVS
-1510 PPPSRWMVKEFRSA
+1510 PPPSRWAVKEYRSA
-1524 GQPMGGRAFSSSSL
+1524 GQPMRGCSFSSSSL
-1538 PLIYVN
+1538 PLIYVT
-1544 TSVIRIF
+1544 TSVIRVF
-1551 FPLQDSS
+1551 CPLQDSNF
-1558 SHLKEKVEDTLVLK
+1558 HLKEKTEDTLVLK
-1572 IGSVSMAPQ
+1572 IGSVSVAPQ

-1624 NVGTAQWGQLQP
+1624 NLGTAQWGQLQP
-1636 QGEGMKSGTPPEGER
+1636 QAEGTKGSTPTEGER
-1651 SSQNPA
+1651 NSQNPA

-1678 ILTDFSVRI
+1678 ILTDFSIRI

-1693 IYSKPVTSDNR
+1693 IYSKPVTSDNS

-1740 LSNMVILGTSEKNRE
+1740 LSNMVIFGSSEKSTE
-1755 KHRQNLHHGNACA
+1755 KHKQTLHRGNVYT
-1768 AGHVETL
+1768 AGYVETSR
-1775 KMGSV
+1775 MGSV
-1780 SCGQDSGFGSD
+1780 PCGQDSGFGSD
-1791 SEHMRFVH
+1791 SEHLRFGH
-1799 YDKHNTTSHRQLTCL
+1799 YDQHRTTSHRQLTCL

-1838 TLMTYIMTQPS
+1838 TLMTYIMTQDS
-1849 VSTTEPPEHI
+1849 ASTKESTEHTHK
-1859 DEKFLNIPKKDPEH
+1859 KFNIPKKNSEN
-1873 IVPQM
+1873 IEPQM
-1878 PELVTAGDLLSTS
+1878 PELVTAGDLPNNS
-1891 SGAEFLMLEGL
+1891 SGTGFLMSEGL
-1902 SSPSREHGRQT
+1902 PASSREHVRQA

-1925 GVGGGLLQPLLL
+1925 GVEGGLLQPLLF

-1944 TLLSCHQRRQRLE
+1944 VLLSCHQRRQRLE

-1962 LTLKGVA
+1962 LTVKGVA
-1969 SDYAYLDTGKSLP
+1969 CDYTYQDTGKSLP

-1995 AGEADSRTGIPPPLL
+1995 AGEVDSRTGIPPPLL
-2010 SLSIRDFLNGPAEL
+2010 SLCIRDFLNGPAEL

-2037 PTKLDQVKMWRK
+2037 PTKLEQIKTWRK
-2049 IFPDGFNVLG
+2049 IFSDGFNVLG

-2067 SDSTKLGDSNAVSP
+2067 SHSTNLSDSNAVSP
-2081 SVSSRIASI
+2081 SISSRIANI
-2090 LQTFGPFHKV
+2090 LQTFGPFYKV

-2105 QMIIMMEIELHPLRP
+2105 QMIVMMEMEHPLQP
-2120 TLTFSVSGM
+2120 TLTFSVSSM
-2129 TAILGTK
+2129 TAVLSTK
-2136 SGQQP
+2136 SVQQP

-2152 QCEDVLMQTG
+2152 NCEDVLMQTG
-2162 LRGSRSAFVGPFSC
+2162 LKGSRSAFVGPFSC
-2176 SLDLEVLW
+2176 SLDLDVLW

-2192 NGPPRIL
+2192 TGQPRIL
-2199 LEMRGGLLQVF
+2199 LELRGGLLQVF

-2217 CLTLIQE
+2217 CLSLIQE

-2232 VESQVEEIPI
+2232 VESQEEEDKEIPI
-2242 PSHLSHSLT
+2242 PSQQSLSLSSRSHH
-2251 SYSDLTEHSSDD
+2251 TEHSSDD
-2263 LRTGV
+2263 LRTGI

-2277 QKLPGVYEVMFYNET
+2277 QKLPGVHEVMFYNET

-2305 PRILTFVRIS
+2305 PRILTFVRIT

-2342 EFWDELRRAFVPYQE
+2342 EFWDELRRAFVPYRE
-2357 FSLSES
+2357 FNLSES

-2368 KMPPLTFHTHQ
+2368 KMPTLNFHTYQ
-2379 SDLVPSDLWRVVVN
+2379 SDLVPSNLWRVVVN

-2398 ADESSESESSSQLPC
+2398 GDESSESESGSQLHC

-2435 LVPSLCVSLKLAHL
+2435 LVPSLGVSVKLAHL

-2461 TVTSEQL
+2461 KAPSQRL

-2477 PFVQEYA
+2477 PFVQEFA
-2484 VVSLREPKAFL
+2484 VVSLREPKAFV
-2495 REWSEGAQLGQE
+2495 RDWSDGAQLGQE
-2507 LHMYS
+2507 LHLYS
-2512 TLHCYLVDYRNLTL
+2512 TLQCQLVDYRNLTL
-2526 LPLLHPFSLQGH
+2526 LPLLQPFSLQGH
-2538 ATKKYTHSQQT
+2538 AIKKYTHSQQT
-2549 DLMLHFNVFLEPMLI
+2549 ELMFNFNMFLEPMLI

-2572 TLDTALKA
+2572 TLDIAVKA
-2580 WQQNLKPEV
+2580 WKQNLKPEA

-2653 PFSIDNVGAMLRCI
+2653 PFSIDNVGTMVRCI
-2667 HRKSQIASL
+2667 QRNSQIASL
-2676 IIKIQQLSGVQKQI
+2676 IIKIQQLNGVQKQI
-2690 IICGRQVICSY
+2690 IICGRQVICNY
-2701 LSDVIEVQLV
+2701 LSEVIEVQLV
-2711 QRCVGLEGQV
+2711 QRCVGLEDQV
-2721 QMRKLQSSVDPG
+2721 QMRKLQSSVDPE

-2745 VTGLCV
+2745 VTGVCV
-2751 RQKKDQEWSQD
+2751 RQQKDQEWSQD
-2762 IFLEHTHGNNSCV
+2762 VYLKHTSVNNSCV
-2775 LQVPSTTGSLVS
+2775 LQFPSSTGSLVS

-2793 TLEPNSHMQQR
+2793 TLEPNSNMQQR

-2819 DAVFVQIEKRSLGQ
+2819 DVVFVQVEKRSLGQ

-2840 GQGQEQALFNLEPN
+2840 GQGREQALFNLEPN
-2854 ITHHLTFQA
+2854 LTHHLIFQA
-2863 SEEGDVSHCAVPISS
+2863 SEERDISHCAVPISS
-2878 ALIKQIVNKAGPE
+2878 NLIKQILNKAGPE
-2891 KGENLNKILEH
+2891 KSENLNKILEH
-2902 FYGPRGSDCPSWP
+2902 FYGPRSCDSPSWP
-2915 YTYKNPDRLESEPVA
+2915 YTYKNPDKQETEPVA

-2940 CAWRTGL
+2940 CAWKTGL

-2968 WLFEAES
+2968 WLFEDES

-2986 IPPNFQKA
+2986 VPPNFKKA

-3007 HKSEAMHL
+3007 HKSEAVHL

-3029 AEDLSL
+3029 AKILSL

-3076 TILVNN
+3076 TILLNN
-3082 TTHTINYRALL
+3082 TKHTINYKALL
-3093 SEHPLS
+3093 SEHLVSIPE
-3099 ALDQPYSPLHTSVWT
+3099 QPYSHSHTSVWT
-3114 LGPGSEAGSPS
+3114 MDPGSEAGSPS
-3125 RCAVPCW
+3125 RCAVSCW
-3132 DVLRESPTE
+3132 DVLKENPTE
-3141 DLASLLPQKRI
+3141 ELSSMLPQKRI

-3157 VESKQDEKLWSL
+3157 IESKQDEKLWSL
-3169 PVTVRPDFPRQ
+3169 PVPVQSDFPRQ
-3180 SMAVPI
+3180 SVAVPI
-3186 QQNADTPLT
+3186 QQNDDNPLT
-3195 TRALVVTYMEHLG
+3195 TRALVVTYLEHLG

-3213 VSEDPCPRMLI
+3213 VSEDQCPRMLI
-3224 HNRCPRA
+3224 HNLCPKT
-3231 LLLKENLREPARVEV
+3231 LLLKENLKEPARAEV
-3246 FCRRVPSLCSVHHE
+3246 FCKRLPPLCSVHHE
-3260 LYYHSSSFPE
+3260 MYYHLSSFPE

-3275 ALPTVVLSIA
+3275 TLPSVMLSIA
-3285 SDPSSPTAT
+3285 SDAPSPAATPT
-3294 SPTPKWTD
+3294 TPKWTD
-3302 DIDINNPGTQV
+3302 DIDINSLGTQV
-3313 TFLPGFGCL
+3313 AVLPGFGCL
-3322 YVTVAYERGTII
+3322 YITVACQNGTIV
-3334 LTLAPESCDDAV
+3334 LTLAPESCDDAA
-3346 ISRHQRVSI
+3346 INRHQRVSN
-3355 QMLSFRVI
+3355 QMLSFHVI
-3363 LSEVSVALCDD
+3363 LSEVSMALCDD
-3374 ITSLTGSVELLRLT
+3374 ITSPTGSVELLRLT
-3388 MSKLLVVLPLP
+3388 MSKVLVLLPLP
-3399 EHTIGDTPT
+3399 EPTMGETPT
-3408 SHGHHVH
+3408 FNGHHVKI
-3415 VLCGSLR
+3415 LCGSLQ

-3442 QLSDTDSWMASRDLV
+3442 QLPDTDLWVGVKDLII
-3457 LNPGALEELR
+3457 NPEALEELR

-3482 YHLEQVSFKLK
+3482 YHLEKVSFKLQ

-3512 TYVPVSTVGNKRVL
+3512 TYVPVSVVGDKEF

-3532 IPVQVYQSMQTLVW
+3532 IPVQVYQSMQTLVR
-3546 PVQLQRLLI
+3546 PVQLQQLLI
-3555 EPVIL
+3555 EPVSL
-3560 LISIHASLKLYIASD
+3560 LVSIHASLKLYIASD
-3575 HTPLSF
+3575 HTPLFF
-3581 SIFERGPIFTTPRQL
+3581 SIFERGPLFTTPRQL

-3605 AGTLF
+3605 AGALF

-3661 TSSFVRHIS
+3661 TSSFVKHIS

-3688 DRLSFDEEYYMR
+3688 DRLSLDEEYYTR

-3742 TRSVEAHSTAASTA
+3742 TRSIEAQSTAASTA

-3769 IFTKPIGGAAEF
+3769 IFTKPIGGAAEL

-3803 PPTELK
+3803 LPTDLK
-3809 SADGPNSHLKYVWK
+3809 SADGANSHLKYVWK
-3823 MMQSVGHQEV
+3823 MMQSVGHPEV
-3833 HMALCVRMMS
+3833 HMALCVCMMS

-3881 QQDANSPDK
+3881 QQDAHNPEK
-3890 LMLTLQQHRVTSN
+3890 LTLTLQQHRVTSN
-3903 NEGDGVRERLS
+3903 SEGDGVRERLS
-3914 EQQYRWLMDYVMC
+3914 EQQYRWLMDYVTC
-3927 VSQYFSPSSLFQSPV
+3927 VSQYFSSSSLFQPPV
-3942 VMSAEPAQSITK
+3942 VMSAEPAPSITK
-3954 TYNYCADPAYIQVFI
+3954 TYHYRADPAYIQVFI